1 MHVQNFTTPSTVGSM
16 GLTEPLLTRAYI
28 VDYKPTVDVN
38 TTRGLFHKVLK
49 LTMDFFNSPLA
60 IDFYVNRL
68 YINRI

>member
-1 MHVQNFTTPSTVGSM
+1 MHLQNFTSRSAVGSM
-16 GLTEPLLTRAYI
+16 GLTASLLTTAYI
-28 VDYKPTVDVN
+28 VDYNPTVDVN
-38 TTRGLFHKVLK
+38 TTCGLFHKVLK